1 MREVVENNIKP
12 IDAVKF
18 YHSELKKNKLIPDRK
33 LLKDVEITEKILK
46 L

>member
-1 MREVVENNIKP
+1 MREVVENNIKSK
-12 IDAVKF
+12 DAVKL

-33 LLKDVEITEKILK
+33 LLKDIEITEKVLK